1 VARIV
6 ERESHV
12 DHVGDVVVI
21 THTGA
26 INFDDAHNAIGIGL
40 TSAQKAAGKKLL
52 FDLRLADLSNYYS
65 FIVRHAELAPGMG
78 LDASFLVAFVGT
90 REAADVLSFTERVV
104 RNRGWN
110 ARHFFSMD
118 EALEWLAKDDPTTTN
133 GTSKE

>member
-104 RNRGWN
+104 RNRGC
-110 ARHFFSMD
+110 
-118 EALEWLAKDDPTTTN
+118 
-133 GTSKE
+133 

>member
-1 VARIV
+1 V

-52 FDLRLADLSNYYS
+52 FDLRFADLSNYYS

-78 LDASFLVAFVGT
+78 LDVS
-90 REAADVLSFTERVV
+90 SFTERVV